1 MTDVQL
7 LQRYELAAELCQGLR
22 VLDLSDTTDDAR
34 TGLRARAGE
43 LVAAAVDEIPAE
55 SFDAVVAL
63 DGLPEG
69 ERRERVL
76 AELERQAGEGTRVL
90 AVFERPAGQP
100 RSPRV
105 EPPPEDAARALANRL
120 HGGMVLQQFLAEG
133 AVITGPNGDGLAG
146 MGLDL
151 KDGDARNEDAAGL
164 IVVSGFDAEA
174 IAKARVSMGVVATPV
189 LLSYVRGLEAA
200 HAELLRANRELMRER
215 VGREGSA
222 AASLLNAQN
231 QLEEWRV
238 IAREHEEHVKRVR
251 AWYDAPRYHL
261 ADRVRAALTKAPGF
275 SGLIGFLWSLIT
287 TRAETPQIDMEVHPT
302 SYAKP
307 VEEEHAA
314 VEAEAEEVAR
324 ERAALSDAEAAK
336 EPEET
341 SARLEEAP

>member
-22 VLDLSDTTDDAR
+22 VLDLSDSPDDAR
-34 TGLRARAGE
+34 GALRARAGE
-43 LVAAAVDEIPAE
+43 LVGAAADEIPAG
-55 SFDAVVAL
+55 SFDAIVAL
-63 DGLPEG
+63 DGLPAG

-76 AELERQAGEGTRVL
+76 AELERRAGEGVRVL

-100 RSPRV
+100 KSPRV
-105 EPPPEDAARALANRL
+105 EPPPEDAAQALAKRL
-120 HGGMVLQQFLAEG
+120 PGGVLLRQFLAEG
-133 AVITGPNGDGLAG
+133 AVILSANGNGRTAL
-146 MGLDL
+146 GLDL
-151 KDGDARNEDAAGL
+151 GDEDARNEDAAGL
-164 IVVSGFDAEA
+164 IVASGFDEEA
-174 IAKARVSMGVVATPV
+174 LEHARVNMGVVAAPV

-231 QLEEWRV
+231 QLDKWRV
-238 IAREHEEHVKRVR
+238 IAREHEEHIKRVR

-261 ADRVRAALTKAPGF
+261 ADRVRAALTKTPGF
-275 SGLIGFLWSLIT
+275 SGLIGFLWSLIS

-302 SYAKP
+302 SYAKR
-307 VEEEHAA
+307 EEEATA
-314 VEAEAEEVAR
+314 ESEAKEVGR
-324 ERAALSDAEAAK
+324 ERAGLTEEEATK

-341 SARLEEAP
+341 SSLLEEAP